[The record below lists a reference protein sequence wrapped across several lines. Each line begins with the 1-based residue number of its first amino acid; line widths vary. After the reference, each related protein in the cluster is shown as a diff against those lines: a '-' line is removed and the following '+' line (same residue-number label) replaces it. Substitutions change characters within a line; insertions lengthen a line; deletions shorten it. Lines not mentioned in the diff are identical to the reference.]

1 MRIVGGKWRGRRLVT
16 LPNKLLI
23 HDLRPTMDRVRET
36 LFNILHHGDFSTIK
50 NARVLDL
57 FSGTGALGF
66 EALSRGAEHASFVD
80 IEEKSLD
87 LVRENTLLLQTDKK
101 VTILKRDATNLGKNI
116 GKSFNLIFLDP
127 PYGKS
132 LGELAISSALEGNWI
147 SKDATVVWEESA
159 QIVPPNELHLVKSR
173 LIGNI
178 SLNFLSCSNE
188 NIDTRDNALNSERI
202 TNE

>member
-1 MRIVGGKWRGRRLVT
+1 MRIVGGKWRGRHLVI

-23 HDLRPTMDRVRET
+23 HNLRPTMDRVRET

-80 IEEKSLD
+80 IEKKSLD
-87 LVRENTLLLQTDKK
+87 LVRENTLLLRTDKK
-101 VTILKRDATNLGKNI
+101 VTILKKDATNLGKNI

-178 SLNFLSCSNE
+178 SLNFLS
-188 NIDTRDNALNSERI
+188 R
-202 TNE
+202 